1 MNIPEIKGVDI
12 GNVDIH
18 VEGLV
23 EYGQIDIG
31 SIQLEN
37 NGRKFAL
44 DVTSYHYSLDEKGN
58 GVVNCD
64 IEVDT
69 VTFPMGEYKYDLTKD
84 DLLDMNHSHGGTG
97 TLYVTTAEGFKPFE
111 VKDIQLW
118 FTANGKYQYISLEE
132 ES

>member
-1 MNIPEIKGVDI
+1 MINIPEIEGVDF

-18 VEGLV
+18 VKGLT
-23 EYGQIDIG
+23 EFGIDLG
-31 SIQLEN
+31 SVQLEI
-37 NGRKFAL
+37 NGRGFVL
-44 DVTSYHYSLDEKGN
+44 DTTTYYCSLDSDGN

-69 VTFPMGEYKYDLTKD
+69 DTFPVGEHKYDLTKD
-84 DLLDMNHSHGGTG
+84 DLLDMNHGGTG

-111 VKDIQLW
+111 VEDIQLW
-118 FTANGKYQYISLEE
+118 FTANKEYQYISLEE

>member
-1 MNIPEIKGVDI
+1 MKEPEIEGVDI

-18 VEGLV
+18 VKGLV
-23 EYGQIDIG
+23 EAGQIDIG
-31 SIQLEN
+31 SVQLEN

-44 DVTSYHYSLDEKGN
+44 DVTSYYCSLDEDGN

-69 VTFPMGEYKYDLTKD
+69 DTFPVDEYKYDLTKD
-84 DLLDMNHSHGGTG
+84 DLLDMNHGGTG
-97 TLYVTTAEGFKPFE
+97 TLYVTASEETEPFE
-111 VKDIQLW
+111 VTAIQLW

-132 ES
+132 EK